1 MRVSIRR
8 KAVFNVFNKIVKSLK
23 NFSEHLHTHVKADG
37 WNIQGMDSS
46 QVTLFHMVLSNSWFD
61 EYHVDTEG
69 MININLKMLEKVLS
83 SFEMNDGDEFIM
95 EQTETLMITHKTPK
109 KKSSF
114 SVPFINVEQDWL
126 EVPETAEWEAEMRFK
141 SAELASLLKKM
152 TMFSDDV
159 EIKCTDDRINFSASG
174 EEGTADIELTLDN
187 VESYSIIEGET
198 ISTKYSLK
206 FLTKCVELSSAYD
219 AVSVEIS
226 RELPLRIQWDLQN
239 LSYLR
244 FYIASK
250 IDIE

>member
-23 NFSEHLHTHVKADG
+23 NFSEHLHTHVKEDG

-61 EYHVDTEG
+61 EYHIDTEG

-95 EQTETLMITHKTPK
+95 EQTDTLMITHKTPK

-126 EVPETAEWEAEMRFK
+126 EVPESAEWEVEMRFK

-159 EIKCTDDRINFSASG
+159 EIKCTDDRINFSAAG
-174 EEGTADIELTLDN
+174 EEGSADIELTLDN
-187 VESYSIIEGET
+187 VESYSIVEGE
-198 ISTKYSLK
+198 IIKTKYSLK
-206 FLTKCVELSSAYD
+206 FLTKCVELSSVYEN
-219 AVSVEIS
+219 VSVEMS

-239 LSYLR
+239 SSYLR